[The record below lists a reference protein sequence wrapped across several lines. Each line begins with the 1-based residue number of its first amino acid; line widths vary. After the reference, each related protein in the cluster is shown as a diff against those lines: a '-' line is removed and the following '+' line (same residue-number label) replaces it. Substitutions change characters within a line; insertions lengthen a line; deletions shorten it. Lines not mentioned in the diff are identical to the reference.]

1 MKHFLSALIL
11 TLLCSLFINSQTKEL
26 PREWVDPDTGHRII
40 RLSDEPGSSS
50 FYFHQ
55 NAYTASGD
63 KLIFSTRS
71 GLSTYNFKTGKIE
84 QIVEGRTG
92 MVIVGGKTRK
102 VFYTKGDSVY
112 ETDVDTKA
120 TREIVK
126 NAKLRTGSGFALNA
140 DETLLGGSMIV
151 GDLPEEFR
159 PRAPQ
164 PTPQPTP
171 QSGGVTPGRDNYPG
185 KGDMMERRLAA
196 KIPMTLYTIN
206 IKTGEIKTFHPATD
220 WLNHVQ
226 FSPTDPTLMMFCHEG
241 PWHKV
246 DRIWTIRT
254 DGSGLTKI
262 HTRTMDMEIAGHEF
276 FGHDG
281 KHIYY
286 DLQTPK
292 SQVFWLAEY
301 DIKTGKLT
309 KYSLRKHEWSVH
321 FGVSPDGKTFL
332 GDGGG
337 PNSVARGDNGQW
349 IYLFRPENGV
359 FKSEKLVNL
368 AKHDY
373 SLEPNAT
380 FTPDGKWIV
389 FRSNLLGP
397 VEIYAVEI
405 KKSK

>member
-1 MKHFLSALIL
+1 MHA
-11 TLLCSLFINSQTKEL
+11 QEL
-26 PREWVDPDTGHRII
+26 PREWVDPDTGHRIV
-40 RLSDEPGSSS
+40 RLSDDPGSSS

-55 NAYTASGD
+55 NGYTGSGD
-63 KLIFSTRS
+63 KLIFSTPK
-71 GLSTYNFKTGKIE
+71 GLSTFNFNTKAIE
-84 QIVEGRTG
+84 QIVEGRAG
-92 MVIVGGKTRK
+92 SVVVGRKTRK
-102 VFYTKGDSVY
+102 VFYIKGDTVY

-126 NAKLRTGSGFALNA
+126 NAKLRTGSGFGLNA
-140 DETLLGGSMIV
+140 DETLLAGSMIV
-151 GDLPEEFR
+151 GEMPQEFR
-159 PRAPQ
+159 PQPAATPA
-164 PTPQPTP
+164 PTPNPNAPVGQVPA
-171 QSGGVTPGRDNYPG
+171 RDNYPG

-206 IKTGEIKTFHPATD
+206 IKTGEVKTFHPATD

-226 FSPTDPTLMMFCHEG
+226 MSPTDPTLIMFCHEG

-254 DGSGLTKI
+254 DGSDLRKI

-276 FGHDG
+276 FGQDG

-301 DIKTGKLT
+301 DIKTGKMQ
-309 KYSLRKHEWSVH
+309 KYGMEKREWSVH
-321 FGVSPDGKTFL
+321 FGVSPDGKSFL

-349 IYLFRPENGV
+349 IYLFKPESGK

-389 FRSNLLGP
+389 FRSNMLGP
-397 VEIYAVEI
+397 THIYAVEI
-405 KKSK
+405 AQSKK

>member
-1 MKHFLSALIL
+1 MKYVFLMIIFATAAIVSVRA
-11 TLLCSLFINSQTKEL
+11 QEL
-26 PREWVDPDTGHRII
+26 PREWVDPDTGHRIV
-40 RLSDEPGSSS
+40 RLSDEAGSSS

-55 NAYTASGD
+55 NGYTASGD
-63 KLIFSTRS
+63 KLIFSTPK
-71 GLSTYNFKTGKIE
+71 GLSTYDFKTKKIE
-84 QIVEGRTG
+84 QIVDGRTG
-92 MVIVGGKTRK
+92 GVIVGRKTRK
-102 VFYTKGDSVY
+102 AFYYRGDSIF

-126 NAKLRTGSGFALNA
+126 DARLRTGSGLALNS
-140 DETLLGGSMIV
+140 DETMLGGSMMT
-151 GDLPEEFR
+151 GTPPQR
-159 PRAPQ
+159 PAPPPVST
-164 PTPQPTP
+164 PTPTTP
-171 QSGGVTPGRDNYPG
+171 GAVTPGRDSYPG
-185 KGDMMERRLAA
+185 KGQMMEDRLAT

-206 IKTGEIKTFHPATD
+206 IRTGEVKTFHPATD

-226 FSPTDPTLMMFCHEG
+226 MSPTDPTLMMFCHEG

-254 DGSGLTKI
+254 DGSELKKI

-301 DIKTGKLT
+301 DIKTGKMQ
-309 KYSLRKHEWSVH
+309 KYSLTKREWSVH
-321 FGVSPDGKTFL
+321 FGVAPDGKSFL

-337 PNSVARGDNGQW
+337 PNSVAKGDNGQW
-349 IYLFRPENGV
+349 IYLFHPKEGK
-359 FKSEKLVNL
+359 FESEKLVNL

-389 FRSNLLGP
+389 FRSNMLGP
-397 VEIYAVEI
+397 IHVYAVEI
-405 KKSK
+405 KKAN